1 MWGVVTKRFNPQA
14 ERKQEKLAVQRAN
27 RAAAAAQG
35 GSLYG
40 VDRHLVGAPQP
51 YDTEYAPST
60 SQLTASGR
68 PQRAAAAAYNGNLY
82 LNNQPDIEY
91 NLVRASP
98 AHQLLSPS
106 TSAFHSASRAPPLP
120 YSFCSGFVRRN
131 FRRRR
136 GRERSGLDCLAP
148 STTHTSAV
156 THSHS
161 PLTSFTILTDWDGR
175 KQDLPRAKRTV
186 KANSLYTSDDLLTG
200 EDIKLPPPE
209 LLPDT
214 GPVERRRPERTSAPA
229 GTGRL
234 SPKEAKEQAVAK
246 DRGFRMDRLFNHCCS
261 VLRNVESRN
270 KNAWL
275 FAEPVDGKIILDYH
289 SVVTSPMD
297 FATMK
302 QKVEQ
307 KEYDSPLQFVTDAR
321 QVFTN
326 CKLYNKP
333 ESAEAAMGL
342 DVEHD
347 FERRWMNSKI
357 EEKWEQEMGRRE
369 QEEYDISVASDVR
382 PPSPEPSAYAPATMS
397 SMGSTLAKGGSAPK
411 RSAYSH
417 TSTQREMTFDE
428 KRALSTA
435 LESLPPEK
443 LGRVV
448 EIIQEANALGDEDKE
463 ELELDID
470 LLEAGT
476 LWKLQRFVASV
487 NTAKVSAPAGDF
499 SDIFAVADTLPQPS
513 FGGSDSS
520 SSSDEEE

>member
-1 MWGVVTKRFNPQA
+1 
-14 ERKQEKLAVQRAN
+14 
-27 RAAAAAQG
+27 
-35 GSLYG
+35 
-40 VDRHLVGAPQP
+40 
-51 YDTEYAPST
+51 
-60 SQLTASGR
+60 
-68 PQRAAAAAYNGNLY
+68 
-82 LNNQPDIEY
+82 
-91 NLVRASP
+91 
-98 AHQLLSPS
+98 
-106 TSAFHSASRAPPLP
+106 
-120 YSFCSGFVRRN
+120 
-131 FRRRR
+131 
-136 GRERSGLDCLAP
+136 
-148 STTHTSAV
+148 
-156 THSHS
+156 
-161 PLTSFTILTDWDGR
+161 
-175 KQDLPRAKRTV
+175 V

-214 GPVERRRPERTSAPA
+214 GPVERRRPERSAAPA
-229 GTGRL
+229 AGTERL
-234 SPKEAKEQAVAK
+234 SPKELKERAVAK

-275 FAEPVDGKIILDYH
+275 FAEPVDGKIVPDYH
-289 SVVTSPMD
+289 SVVSSPMD
-297 FATMK
+297 FSTMK
-302 QKVEQ
+302 KKVEQ
-307 KEYDSPLQFVTDAR
+307 KEYDSPLQFVADAR

-342 DVEHD
+342 DVEQD

-357 EEKWEQEMGRRE
+357 EEKWEQEMHRRE

-382 PPSPEPSAYAPATMS
+382 PPSPEPGSYAPAAMS
-397 SMGSTLAKGGSAPK
+397 SMRALAKGGSAPK
-411 RSAYSH
+411 RTVYSH

-470 LLEAGT
+470 LLESAT

-487 NTAKVSAPAGDF
+487 NTEKASAPAGDF